1 MSVSD
6 LIKERMKRKTES
18 TEQKPSEQKPE
29 ADELDDST
37 DIELEELSERVGPSG
52 LKRLRIE
59 QQYEGR
65 RTISASVPA
74 WIKAALDYV
83 AVKAGKTGTSSYGGF
98 GGKSRF
104 IAEALSE
111 KLKSEFP
118 EIYEKLNR

>member
-6 LIKERMKRKTES
+6 LIKERIKKKRPPASDKEAKQHPAS
-18 TEQKPSEQKPE
+18 TKVIDL
-29 ADELDDST
+29 DELAS
-37 DIELEELSERVGPSG
+37 RVGPSG

-59 QQYEGR
+59 NQYEGR

-83 AVKAGKTGTSSYGGF
+83 ALVASKRSHGRYSGF

-104 IAEALSE
+104 IAEALE
-111 KLKSEFP
+111 AKLKADFP
-118 EIYEKLNR
+118 EVYEKLQRSS

>member
-6 LIKERMKRKTES
+6 LIKERMKRKES
-18 TEQKPSEQKPE
+18 KETKPTEQETEAVESEE
-29 ADELDDST
+29 AV
-37 DIELEELSERVGPSG
+37 DIGLEELSERVGPSG
-52 LKRLRIE
+52 LKRLKIE

-83 AVKAGKTGTSSYGGF
+83 AVTAGKTGTSSYSGF

-118 EIYEKLNR
+118 EVYEKLNR

>member
-6 LIKERMKRKTES
+6 LIKERMKKEKEDKSKPGAKKKT
-18 TEQKPSEQKPE
+18 TETKDIGL
-29 ADELDDST
+29 DELS
-37 DIELEELSERVGPSG
+37 SRVGESG

-59 QQYEGR
+59 SEYEGR

-83 AVKAGKTGTSSYGGF
+83 AIAATKSGQGQYGGF

-104 IAEALSE
+104 IAEALE
-111 KLKSEFP
+111 AKLKADFP
-118 EIYEKLNR
+118 DVYEKLQREF

>member
-6 LIKERMKRKTES
+6 LIKERMKRKPGS
-18 TEQKPSEQKPE
+18 TEEKPSDQKPE
-29 ADELDDST
+29 TAESDEAV
-37 DIELEELSERVGPSG
+37 DIGLEELSERVGPSG

-59 QQYEGR
+59 QEYEGR

-83 AVKAGKTGTSSYGGF
+83 AVSAGKAGTSPYGGF

-118 EIYEKLNR
+118 EVYEKLNR

>member
-6 LIKERMKRKTES
+6 LIKERMKRKGGSAEA
-18 TEQKPSEQKPE
+18 KPE
-29 ADELDDST
+29 EGARGRESLH
-37 DIELEELSERVGPSG
+37 IELEELSARVGDSG

-59 QQYEGR
+59 RQYEGR

-83 AVKAGKTGTSSYGGF
+83 AVASGKTGQGLYRGF

-104 IAEALSE
+104 IAEALAA
-111 KLKSEFP
+111 KLKAEFP
-118 EIYEKLNR
+118 DVYEKLQRES